1 MCFKNREPGVLA
13 SSLHRTQFSV
23 SATVLLLSSEP
34 EISFEP
40 ESGLWRQFGSEI
52 LFLVGLLTFVKVQT
66 GFLLEGLFFL
76 FAQPGLLTV
85 ALGPIGRELDFFIM
99 SHIRELQSFLPQVT
113 LGVIVRPC
121 LLRT

>member
-1 MCFKNREPGVLA
+1 VLA

-40 ESGLWRQFGSEI
+40 KSGLWRQFGSEI

-76 FAQPGLLTV
+76 FAQPGLLNV
-85 ALGPIGRELDFFIM
+85 ALGPIGRGLEPKDFLIM
-99 SHIRELQSFLPQVT
+99 SHSRELQSSLPQVT